1 VRIDINF
8 LVADDLDL
16 YNGKVIL
23 VGEAHGQNLQDII
36 CGRESSYSSEI
47 KYLVRMFLDGLSI
60 CRIGIIAYAR
70 YTLFIKGY
78 NLSVMLL
85 LKNLFISLVDLSA
98 LLDEF
103 ALFQCYR
110 YHAPNPVSL
119 GSLSLNNFSEVIA

>member
-1 VRIDINF
+1 
-8 LVADDLDL
+8 
-16 YNGKVIL
+16 
-23 VGEAHGQNLQDII
+23 
-36 CGRESSYSSEI
+36 
-47 KYLVRMFLDGLSI
+47 MFLDGLSI
-60 CRIGIIAYAR
+60 CRISIIAYAR

-103 ALFQCYR
+103 ALFQRYR

-119 GSLSLNNFSEVIA
+119 GSLSLNNFSDVIA